1 VTTVTREHPGLD
13 VGHPP
18 ESFHLQILGPLRVW
32 RDGTRAGNPVSMS
45 EIVDLLW
52 GVDAPLSAVNTVH
65 KYVGALRR
73 ILEPD
78 LGLRA
83 SGRWLVRHGP
93 GYRFNANPDVLDLTA
108 FRRAADAARH
118 SLAQGDDA
126 RALKSR
132 VKALRLWHGPAGGGL
147 AETPDAQTIFDT
159 LNREYLDLAV
169 SSAQLARRRKRP
181 RLVLDL
187 LWQAAAVGPLHEP
200 LHAELIANLTLAG
213 HNAEALA
220 AYRAIRDRLASEL
233 GIDPSPGLQLAYH
246 EIGTAPVPPPRED
259 TPGDGI
265 RRKRPA
271 QLPADLPSFVGR
283 TGILSQVRDLLTQR
297 GSAGRTAAIVAFDG
311 MPGIGKTVLALRL
324 AHEFASAYPDGQLH
338 LDLRGF
344 AEVDRP
350 VTAEEALRDL
360 ISGLGVEQWHIPDG
374 RQAMAGLYRTLLR
387 NRRVLIVL
395 DDARSTDQVVDL
407 LPSSPGCL
415 VFLTSRRRM
424 PALRTAA
431 GAYPVP
437 VGLPEHD
444 EARAQLARH
453 SAQLHT
459 PACR

>member
-1 VTTVTREHPGLD
+1 LSSLIASLAAHPDPAGGIVTTVTREHPGLD
-13 VGHPP
+13 VGRTP

-32 RDGTRAGNPVSMS
+32 RDGIEVETGSPLQRCLLALLLARGGNPVSMS

-52 GVDAPLSAVNTVH
+52 GEDAPLSAVNTVH

-78 LGLRA
+78 LALRA

-93 GYRFNANPDVLDLTA
+93 GYRFNANPEVLDLTA
-108 FRRAADAARH
+108 FRRSADAARH

-246 EIGTAPVPPPRED
+246 EIGTAPIPPLRED
-259 TPGDGI
+259 TPEIAHDGSGLLSC
-265 RRKRPA
+265 P
-271 QLPADLPSFVGR
+271 PTYHPSSAEPRSCPRCETCSPSGGQPDER
-283 TGILSQVRDLLTQR
+283 QR
-297 GSAGRTAAIVAFDG
+297 SSPSTAC
-311 MPGIGKTVLALRL
+311 P
-324 AHEFASAYPDGQLH
+324 ASA
-338 LDLRGF
+338 
-344 AEVDRP
+344 RP
-350 VTAEEALRDL
+350 SWRCD
-360 ISGLGVEQWHIPDG
+360 
-374 RQAMAGLYRTLLR
+374 
-387 NRRVLIVL
+387 
-395 DDARSTDQVVDL
+395 
-407 LPSSPGCL
+407 
-415 VFLTSRRRM
+415 
-424 PALRTAA
+424 
-431 GAYPVP
+431 
-437 VGLPEHD
+437 
-444 EARAQLARH
+444 
-453 SAQLHT
+453 
-459 PACR
+459 

>member
-1 VTTVTREHPGLD
+1 
-13 VGHPP
+13 
-18 ESFHLQILGPLRVW
+18 LRVW
-32 RDGTRAGNPVSMS
+32 RDLIEVDAGSRLQRCLLALLLARGGNPVSMS

-52 GVDAPLSAVNTVH
+52 GEDAPLSAVNTVH

-83 SGRWLVRHGP
+83 SRRWLVRHGP
-93 GYRFNANPDVLDLTA
+93 GYRFNANPEVLDLTA
-108 FRRAADAARH
+108 FRRAARH

-169 SSAQLARRRKRP
+169 SSAQPARRRKRP

-187 LWQAAAVGPLHEP
+187 LWQAAAVGPLHGP

-246 EIGTAPVPPPRED
+246 EIGAAPVPPPRED
-259 TPGDGI
+259 TPGDGT

-283 TGILSQVRDLLTQR
+283 TEILSRVRDLLTQR

-311 MPGIGKTVLALRL
+311 MPGVGK
-324 AHEFASAYPDGQLH
+324 DGGVP
-338 LDLRGF
+338 RG
-344 AEVDRP
+344 
-350 VTAEEALRDL
+350 
-360 ISGLGVEQWHIPDG
+360 
-374 RQAMAGLYRTLLR
+374 
-387 NRRVLIVL
+387 
-395 DDARSTDQVVDL
+395 
-407 LPSSPGCL
+407 C
-415 VFLTSRRRM
+415 RRR
-424 PALRTAA
+424 
-431 GAYPVP
+431 
-437 VGLPEHD
+437 
-444 EARAQLARH
+444 
-453 SAQLHT
+453 
-459 PACR
+459 